1 MNEWFIT
8 LANFLYLDGVNGEK
22 ATSTETDKKVSQTSV
37 SPAAGS
43 KKEGEEAEVT
53 QQIPTG
59 DCAVCDKL
67 AKSFCSICKH
77 VFYCSRDC
85 QRKHWNS
92 HKEDCK
98 SLAKLPYRVK
108 MLTLY
113 PKPNI
118 PLNGW
123 SFQIERN
130 EQLGRFLVA
139 TTDLKPG
146 QLIFNELPM
155 IIGPRQLTKPVCL
168 GCHIE
173 LKDPQKVYKCSRS
186 ADKYLL
192 LYKP

>member
-22 ATSTETDKKVSQTSV
+22 ATSSTETDKKVSQTSV
-37 SPAAGS
+37 STAAGS

-108 MLTLY
+108 MLT
-113 PKPNI
+113 I
-118 PLNGW
+118 
-123 SFQIERN
+123 
-130 EQLGRFLVA
+130 
-139 TTDLKPG
+139 
-146 QLIFNELPM
+146 
-155 IIGPRQLTKPVCL
+155 
-168 GCHIE
+168 
-173 LKDPQKVYKCSRS
+173 
-186 ADKYLL
+186 
-192 LYKP
+192 

>member
-1 MNEWFIT
+1 MSE
-8 LANFLYLDGVNGEK
+8 AD
-22 ATSTETDKKVSQTSV
+22 
-37 SPAAGS
+37 
-43 KKEGEEAEVT
+43 KKEGEET
-53 QQIPTG
+53 QPMPTG

-85 QRKHWNS
+85 QRKHWNT

-98 SLAKLPYRVK
+98 SLAKLPYRVRIELK
-108 MLTLY
+108 QQKQKKSTF
-113 PKPNI
+113 P
-118 PLNGW
+118 
-123 SFQIERN
+123 FQIERN
-130 EQLGRFLVA
+130 EKLGRFLVA

-173 LKDPQKVYKCSRS
+173 LKDPKKVYKCSRS
-186 ADKYLL
+186 DIHLPFKI
-192 LYKP
+192 